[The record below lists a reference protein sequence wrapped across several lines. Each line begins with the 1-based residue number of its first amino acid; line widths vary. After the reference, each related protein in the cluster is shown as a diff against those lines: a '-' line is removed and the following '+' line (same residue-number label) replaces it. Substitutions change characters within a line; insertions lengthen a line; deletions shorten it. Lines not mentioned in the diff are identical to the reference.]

1 MKFEIIWIVG
11 SDIMDGENKV
21 SGKIER
27 STLYFMINISQAWNN
42 I

>member
-1 MKFEIIWIVG
+1 MKFKIMWIVG
-11 SDIMDGENKV
+11 SAIMDGENKV

-27 STLYFMINISQAWNN
+27 STIYFMINISQTWNN